1 VKFIITTNLRN
12 LSDMDHA
19 IYRPGRCFDHIIFD
33 KLTAPQQGNLLSAMG
48 YPDDVVPN
56 APGRWQKPWPAGK

>member
-1 VKFIITTNLRN
+1 
-12 LSDMDHA
+12 MDHA

-48 YPDDVVPN
+48 YPDDVVPR
-56 APGRWQKPWPAGK
+56 ARTLAETMARREMYQ